1 MRAPLDPVFFSTFPY
16 TGCKLHGVEW
26 PKRLEHE
33 FAHLDESVWPGFRTL
48 GQLRRVCESAVYVDG
63 STYIT
68 RARSVATKH
77 FLDSGRDVWVS
88 VDDDV
93 FVEEDVLRRQVLVC
107 RATRGGVALPYTNR
121 DGKTMTFRKVAG
133 PTQWISVPGSLGP
146 FAVPSLPVRTVDRV
160 GMGCVALH
168 RDLIERLAKDAPHF
182 RERDR
187 PNGVEDCPALFLEGV
202 QEGSWVGE
210 DYHFSALC
218 ERAGSPLLVLLEA
231 PCEHQGIG
239 AMLDEDGKIL
249 IRGEPAAKKLDA
261 AFREQDRLAASGP
274 LTEPCSADETLGG

>member
-1 MRAPLDPVFFSTFPY
+1 MTVEPLAPVFFSTFPY
-16 TGCKLHGVEW
+16 TGCKLHGAVW
-26 PKRLEHE
+26 PKQLQWE
-33 FAHLDESVWPGFRTL
+33 FEHLDESVWPGFRSL
-48 GQLRRVCESAVYVDG
+48 GQLRRVCDATVYVDG

-88 VDDDV
+88 LDDDV
-93 FVEEDVLRRQVLVC
+93 FVGEDVLRRQLLAC
-107 RATRGGVALPYTNR
+107 RATRGGIALPYTNR
-121 DGKTMTFRKVAG
+121 DGKTMTFRKVKG
-133 PTQWISVPGSLGP
+133 PTQWLPLP
-146 FAVPSLPVRTVDRV
+146 DMTAVVPVRTVDRV

-182 RERDR
+182 RELDR
-187 PNGVEDCPALFLEGV
+187 PSGVENCPALFLEGV

-210 DYHFSALC
+210 DYYFSALC
-218 ERAGSPLLVLLEA
+218 ERAGTPLLVLLEA

-239 AMLDEDGKIL
+239 AMLDVYGQIM
-249 IRGEPAAKKLDA
+249 IRGEPAASKLDA

-274 LTEPCSADETLGG
+274 PTEPCRPDETLGG

>member
-1 MRAPLDPVFFSTFPY
+1 MIHPLAPVFFSTFPY
-16 TGCKLHGVEW
+16 TACKLYGPAAW
-26 PKRLEHE
+26 PKQLERE
-33 FAHLDESVWPGFRTL
+33 WDRLDESEWPGFRSL
-48 GQLRRVCESAVYVDG
+48 GQLRRVCDATVYVDG

-88 VDDDV
+88 LDDDV
-93 FVEEDVLRRQVLVC
+93 FVEEEVLRRQLLVC

-121 DGKTMTFRKVAG
+121 DGKTMTFRRVTG
-133 PTQWISVPGSLGP
+133 PTQWLSVIGDE
-146 FAVPSLPVRTVDRV
+146 AQPVRVVDRV

-168 RDLIERLAKDAPHF
+168 RDLVERLAKDAPHF

-202 QEGSWVGE
+202 QDGSWVGE
-210 DYHFSALC
+210 DYYFSALC

-231 PCEHQGIG
+231 ACEHQGVA
-239 AMLDEDGKIL
+239 AMLDVDGQIC
-249 IRGEPAAKKLDA
+249 IRGDEAADKLDS
-261 AFREQDRLAASGP
+261 AFREQDRLAVAADPTS
-274 LTEPCSADETLGG
+274 EPCGPDETLGG